1 MKSEASKFARVVKCD
16 VCFRSSYPKL
26 LRDDSFN
33 LPQPGYIGT
42 NYKNTRVLLVGQ
54 NPGRSHDYSNASDEE
69 FASALIAVKKDENA
83 QAVNKVRNILD
94 RIMPTWDIFKTYF
107 PLADCGLRLDDIAY
121 TNIVRCRT
129 EENAKP
135 GVRIARTCISKHFI
149 PWLDWL
155 EPRFVLC
162 MGKWAHDKISY
173 ELEARGIPYAF
184 INRDRSLSNSER
196 RRNRRDVAKRVRY
209 VLSNSNT

>member
-1 MKSEASKFARVVKCD
+1 MKSEASKFARVIKCD
-16 VCFRSSYPKL
+16 VCFRNSYPKL

-54 NPGRSHDYSNASDEE
+54 NPGISHDYSNDSDEG
-69 FASALIAVKKDENA
+69 FANALIAVKKDKNA

-121 TNIVRCRT
+121 TNVVRCRT

-135 GVRIARTCISKHFI
+135 GVRISRICISKHFI
-149 PWLDWL
+149 PWL
-155 EPRFVLC
+155 EPRFVLF
-162 MGKWAHDKISY
+162 MGKWAHDEISY
-173 ELEARGIPYAF
+173 ELEDRGIPYAF

-196 RRNRRDVAKRVRY
+196 RRNRTDAAERVRNI
-209 VLSNSNT
+209 LSSNNGKT